1 MSNTYFQFR
10 QFIVHQEKAA
20 MKVCTDACLF
30 GAWVADHILQ
40 QKIKPAPILDIG
52 AGTGLLS
59 LMLAQSTTAAIDAIE
74 LDEQAA
80 EQARD
85 NFEASPW
92 HERLQILQG
101 DARLIHLGKKYSFII
116 SNPPFFGND
125 LKSPDLQKNLALH
138 SSELSLT
145 ELLSIIQ
152 KQLSTDGKFAVL
164 LPWHRKN
171 EFIQLAGKENFFP
184 AEVMDVKQTATH
196 ACFRT
201 MLLFS
206 RNESLVKND
215 ELIIRED
222 TIYSVAFSY
231 LLKDYYLNP

>member
-1 MSNTYFQFR
+1 
-10 QFIVHQEKAA
+10 

-125 LKSPDLQKNLALH
+125 
-138 SSELSLT
+138 
-145 ELLSIIQ
+145 Q